1 MGVRQSQTQSDRC
14 CLGLGEVCRI
24 GEDPDCVTKAGLLMS
39 TSEEGRVV
47 LGGKDRF
54 TVSGLG
60 TPCTLSL
67 PLLLFSCWVVSDS
80 FVTPWIVALQ
90 APLSMEFLRQDYW
103 GGWSFPSPGDLLPLC
118 VLAAQSCLTILRR
131 HGL

>member
-1 MGVRQSQTQSDRC
+1 MGVRQSQTQRDRC

-24 GEDPDCVTKAGLLMS
+24 GEDPDGVTKEGVLLS

-54 TVSGLG
+54 TVSGLS

-67 PLLLFSCWVVSDS
+67 PLL
-80 FVTPWIVALQ
+80 
-90 APLSMEFLRQDYW
+90 
-103 GGWSFPSPGDLLPLC
+103 
-118 VLAAQSCLTILRR
+118 
-131 HGL
+131 